1 MALGVL
7 CPKRGV
13 QMQTFLLVGLRNSRL
28 VIVFFAFVLGL
39 LLVPRPAS
47 ASPTGLTLTLDTKG
61 GPIFTVIGGESITLD
76 FTLTNHSGRDLSLNE
91 VEISL
96 GPIIV
101 GDDDSIDLTHFSFGF
116 LTPLSTLSS
125 GSSNN
130 FSMTLPT
137 DAPTEPDFLDF
148 DSSLQSLSLS
158 FDYCPASEPQ
168 CSSADELSAEVG
180 FAVIVQ
186 DANNSATPEP
196 STLLLLG
203 SGVLG
208 LVPFCRRFA
217 H

>member
-1 MALGVL
+1 
-7 CPKRGV
+7 
-13 QMQTFLLVGLRNSRL
+13 MQTSMLVRLLQKPL
-28 VIVFFAFVLGL
+28 VITFPMLVLGL
-39 LLVPRPAS
+39 LLAPRPAS
-47 ASPTGLTLTLDTKG
+47 ASPAGLTLTLDTKG
-61 GPIFTVIGGESITLD
+61 GPVFTVIGGESITLD
-76 FTLTNHSGRDLSLNE
+76 FTLANNSGEDLTLNE
-91 VEISL
+91 LQVTLS
-96 GPIIV
+96 PIFV
-101 GDDDSIDLTHFSFGF
+101 GDDDSIDLTHLSFVF
-116 LTPLSTLSS
+116 LTSPFTLSS

-137 DAPTEPDFLDF
+137 DAPTEPDFFDF
-148 DSSLQSLSLS
+148 SFPQSLSLS

-180 FAVIVQ
+180 FAVTVQ

-203 SGVLG
+203 SGVLS